1 MSGCICIFNNLA
13 MANNKQG
20 ELTQKTESTSQLVLW
35 GVNVQDICG
44 TWCAWMTKYI
54 FIHEVTIFKVLNKTA
69 RTKKPNQRSKKDA
82 LKDLNM

>member
-13 MANNKQG
+13 LANNKQG

-44 TWCAWMTKYI
+44 TWMNKYI
-54 FIHEVTIFKVLNKTA
+54 FIHEVTVFKVLNKTA
-69 RTKKPNQRSKKDA
+69 RTKTPNQRSKKDA